1 MRSWYSIDIFN
12 EHRKIHNNQKKVKLQ
27 HKYNKV
33 LFTLLKKMLNNDF
46 FKGKIH
52 MNLSKDPPSDEFN
65 EVFEHLIS
73 RSIDGNPQIGPM
85 RLESHYKVDPLLEF
99 DNLKYVVDESS
110 RNVDVLN
117 NKSGTIFVIF
127 LTMNSLNEDPN
138 IYSQID

>member
-1 MRSWYSIDIFN
+1 
-12 EHRKIHNNQKKVKLQ
+12 
-27 HKYNKV
+27 
-33 LFTLLKKMLNNDF
+33 MLNNDF
-46 FKGKIH
+46 FKGNIH

-65 EVFEHLIS
+65 EVFEQLIS

-85 RLESHYKVDPLLEF
+85 RFELHYKVDPLLEF

-110 RNVDVLN
+110 RNVNVLN

-138 IYSQID
+138 IYFQID